1 MRPATLL
8 LVHALLTAAALEA
21 RDPNEPR
28 ERPAACEIVEIRS
41 DHGAGSG
48 SRFSATKIVELRF
61 ETALEGR
68 PRPERR
74 LRLRLTTPG
83 GFLYQVLSVPVDP
96 NPTKR
101 RLVARLP
108 VAGTSIMASGL
119 YGRWTVT
126 PVLGDGSEA
135 CGASRRF
142 VINP

>member
-1 MRPATLL
+1 MTRGAMLL
-8 LVHALLTAAALEA
+8 IPALLAAATLEA
-21 RDPNEPR
+21 RDPNQPR
-28 ERPAACEIVEIRS
+28 ERPAACEIVEIRP
-41 DHGAGSG
+41 DHGASSG

-68 PRPERR
+68 PKPGLR

-83 GFLYQVLSVPVDP
+83 GFLYQVLSVPVDS
-96 NPTKR
+96 NLTKA

-119 YGRWTVT
+119 YGRWTVS
-126 PVLGDGSEA
+126 PYLADAGEP
-135 CGASRRF
+135 CGRSRSF